1 MQNRVKCLSFI
12 RHWIVN
18 QLPWKLAS
26 SREFS
31 YAWFSSYVC
40 YTLCVSGVGC
50 GSLSSLLLT
59 GSEDESTSVAPLPA
73 LEQVSRTNWRLQ
85 NATGKGLF
93 FLSRDVSGV
102 LASNFIFI
110 DHRLFCSIS
119 TELAEGHL
127 ISSRTI
133 KVANMPRLERGAIL
147 PSIQLAFQ
155 RWICYGA
162 CVLKHVN
169 GKKKNCIHMLKDHW
183 SWEVYLFLYY
193 CKSLQNNCTV
203 RLFSPHFF
211 TLVPTAK
218 NIHCPQ
224 QFVYEGHLFYT
235 TKSPVLH
242 KNSLKWFQSLC
253 AKLLHKVLY

>member
-1 MQNRVKCLSFI
+1 MQCRVKCLSFI
-12 RHWIVN
+12 KHWIAN

-40 YTLCVSGVGC
+40 YRLCVSGVGW

-73 LEQVSRTNWRLQ
+73 LEQVSQTNWRLQ
-85 NATGKGLF
+85 NATGKALF
-93 FLSRDVSGV
+93 SLSRDVSGV

-133 KVANMPRLERGAIL
+133 KVANMSRLERGVIL

-162 CVLKHVN
+162 CVLKHIY
-169 GKKKNCIHMLKDHW
+169 GKKELNTHAERSH
-183 SWEVYLFLYY
+183 SERFREGFLLP
-193 CKSLQNNCTV
+193 SLLV
-203 RLFSPHFF
+203 F
-211 TLVPTAK
+211 T
-218 NIHCPQ
+218 
-224 QFVYEGHLFYT
+224 T
-235 TKSPVLH
+235 T
-242 KNSLKWFQSLC
+242 
-253 AKLLHKVLY
+253 